1 MTEPIAR
8 RKHNCPDCPHTVSA
22 EARHLWPT
30 SESPVRSVRS
40 GPPNRLLL
48 AFDGNYTAQ
57 EVVTCLDSLRA
68 RFPDVEFTA
77 VAGVRQIFDLG
88 PAREDP
94 DHDRRG

>member
-8 RKHNCPDCPHTVSA
+8 RKHNCPDCPHTVAA

-30 SESPVRSVRS
+30 SESPVRS
-40 GPPNRLLL
+40 GLPNRLLL
-48 AFDGNYTAQ
+48 AFDGSYTAQ
-57 EVVTCLDSLRA
+57 EVVACLDSLRA

-88 PAREDP
+88 PAREDSA
-94 DHDRRG
+94 HDRS